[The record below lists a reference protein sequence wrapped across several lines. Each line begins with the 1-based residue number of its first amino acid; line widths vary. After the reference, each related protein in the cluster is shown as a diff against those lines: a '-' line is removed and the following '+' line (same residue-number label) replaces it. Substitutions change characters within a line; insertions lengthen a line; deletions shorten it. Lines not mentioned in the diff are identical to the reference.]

1 MERWNELAAGYVLS
15 NLTEEEQLEL
25 SKVLSENPQLEQ
37 EIARLRKTATMNRAQ
52 ASENAVSPISTG
64 AQGWAD
70 TASDLPEPSFSISEA
85 VSSED
90 LNGKELNSE
99 KLNKQGPANSL
110 LGKSAIFSARASTAS
125 GFKIA
130 HDVSQSVTQ
139 PVNQSAAQSA
149 AQSGTQSN
157 APTVCASS
165 GVSVIGGR
173 LPLGEVWHH
182 ARPWGWL
189 VAQILIGVGIDNW
202 RVRRLLAIAQ
212 ERIFQLELSSEYAPS
227 NAD

>member
-1 MERWNELAAGYVLS
+1 MERWNELAAGYVLG

-25 SKVLSENPQLEQ
+25 SKVLSENPQLKQ

-52 ASENAVSPISTG
+52 ASENVVSPISTG

-70 TASDLPEPSFSISEA
+70 TAADLPEPSFLSDK
-85 VSSED
+85 VM
-90 LNGKELNSE
+90 NSE
-99 KLNKQGPANSL
+99 VVNSKEQNIERQNKQGPANSRL
-110 LGKSAIFSARASTAS
+110 VSSAMFSAHASTAPGS
-125 GFKIA
+125 KVA
-130 HDVSQSVTQ
+130 QNVPQSVTQ
-139 PVNQSAAQSA
+139 PVNHSAAQPV
-149 AQSGTQSN
+149 TQSN
-157 APTVCASS
+157 VPTSC

-173 LPLGEVWHH
+173 LSLGEVWQH

-189 VAQILIGVGIDNW
+189 VALILVGVGIDNW

-212 ERIFQLELSSEYAPS
+212 ERIFQLELSSDYAPS